1 MTTETVS
8 NPEGDNFPAYARA
21 LLNTAAEVEAAEMN
35 IKQEVLTAARA
46 GDVARVEWI
55 VARWMVKP
63 SMEVLADG
71 P

>member
-1 MTTETVS
+1 MSETPMQ
-8 NPEGDNFPAYARA
+8 PEDAFPAFART
-21 LLNTAAEVEAAEMN
+21 LLNTATDVEAAELN

-46 GDVARVEWI
+46 GDTARVEWI
-55 VARWMVKP
+55 VSRWMVKP